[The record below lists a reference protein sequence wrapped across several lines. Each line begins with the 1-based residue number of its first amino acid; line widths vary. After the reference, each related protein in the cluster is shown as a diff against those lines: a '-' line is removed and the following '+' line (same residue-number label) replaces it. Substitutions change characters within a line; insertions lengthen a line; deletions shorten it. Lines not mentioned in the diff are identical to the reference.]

1 MDYQGFFQGGCLFL
15 RVSLDRTAELTW
27 TLQERRRRQP
37 VRPQRALNGAA
48 ETYAGGAAPV
58 ESSWSFVLLSKRLLV
73 KMLNRSPPFGE
84 PLST

>member
-15 RVSLDRTAELTW
+15 HVSLDRTGELTW
-27 TLQERRRRQP
+27 TLQERRHKQP
-37 VRPQRALNGAA
+37 VRPQKALNGAT
-48 ETYAGGAAPV
+48 EIYAGAAAPV

-73 KMLNRSPPFGE
+73 KMLNRSPPFIE